1 MGCQAT
7 ADPHQIPHGRNH
19 CLIKTWNVFE
29 AYETCRVAPG
39 VRLLISF
46 HQGYLFA
53 FLKVSSLTC
62 FPVGKPHSRSAV
74 SPAFYVHRAVFSS
87 ALFRWLSLLL
97 WISESMSLS
106 VYLCPS
112 LFFSLSHSFSLSL
125 CCLCL
130 TKEKKNRV
138 QTKYNGS
145 YHLGIGSRRVPM
157 SLKTSWTTE
166 WDPASPG
173 YRGRPH
179 V

>member
-46 HQGYLFA
+46 HQGFLLA
-53 FLKVSSLTC
+53 FLKVSSITC

-74 SPAFYVHRAVFSS
+74 HRAAFSS

-97 WISESMSLS
+97 WISESMSLCLS

-112 LFFSLSHSFSLSL
+112 LFFSLSHSFSLLSL
-125 CCLCL
+125 SD
-130 TKEKKNRV
+130 KEKKNRV
-138 QTKYNGS
+138 QTKYSGS